1 MQEHPLDH
9 ARRWLA
15 QATADSES
23 AAMACDQ
30 ERYDLSLF
38 MCQQTAEKLV
48 KAVLIWRSGDYQ
60 RTHLIGDLV
69 EELRRVDVPLA
80 DALTELRALDNY
92 YLPTRYPDA
101 LGGAVP
107 ALTFQ
112 REETDLARDRVA
124 RGLRV
129 VERLLAE
136 AGA

>member
-1 MQEHPLDH
+1 MQEQPLDH
-9 ARRWLA
+9 ARGWLA

-30 ERYDLSLF
+30 ERYDPSLF

-48 KAVLIWRSGDYQ
+48 TAV
-60 RTHLIGDLV
+60 
-69 EELRRVDVPLA
+69 
-80 DALTELRALDNY
+80 LDNY